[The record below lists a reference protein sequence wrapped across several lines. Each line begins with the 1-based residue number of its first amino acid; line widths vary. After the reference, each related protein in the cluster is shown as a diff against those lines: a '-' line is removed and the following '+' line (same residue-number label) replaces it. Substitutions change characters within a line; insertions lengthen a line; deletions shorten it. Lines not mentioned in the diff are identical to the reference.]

1 MNISWLLLKMP
12 IVSDSPEVQY
22 FEDNPYPAH
31 IHQFQDPVTG
41 EVKSL
46 YISPVSN
53 PDSENLYAGIV
64 GNNGDRAW
72 GKFNTGYGD
81 YASLDGVETQEPYRR
96 RGYMSAI
103 YDAVDE
109 YLQQHKK
116 DRRLIP
122 SELQSPEGKAFWESR
137 KKGEP
142 MDIAMQLLK
151 MPPMW
156 YADSDPQAP
165 ENKDFTMLQDF
176 GHHPVGYDQT
186 WESDDGVAR
195 GIAVP
200 NHNDG
205 TWGITHFEIAD
216 DLQGLGVGQ
225 EYLER
230 FIDELREDEHP
241 HEEGFHPYDEK
252 LKPYDVHVVQVEP
265 HAEGFWN
272 KMVDRGVLHGAHG
285 TGWIRENPEGTHYY
299 THAGDR
305 DKLVAKSTQPLY
317 DGLTS
322 ANTMKPFE
330 RSFMLLKSDGFIDN
344 LVKMGKE
351 QDAMQMQ
358 AMRQF
363 VLENENSSD
372 PAMREAAEEMYQY
385 LTELMSHLGS
395 DRMGESPQMPQ
406 VAGFNAPPPTPPRP
420 AMADSAEANRP
431 QGVPPVPEHPMIG
444 KSAIDMAWGMLQK
457 KMRGGGGAVQLAG
470 YPQSRERGDGNRDGQ
485 SLPPRQTTRH
495 EMMREMEQGEREGHP
510 EPPMDDDEEEAG
522 GEHRNMKA
530 LAELFGMKTKPRTI
544 GDAM

>member
-1 MNISWLLLKMP
+1 M
-12 IVSDSPEVQY
+12 
-22 FEDNPYPAH
+22 
-31 IHQFQDPVTG
+31 
-41 EVKSL
+41 
-46 YISPVSN
+46 
-53 PDSENLYAGIV
+53 
-64 GNNGDRAW
+64 
-72 GKFNTGYGD
+72 
-81 YASLDGVETQEPYRR
+81 
-96 RGYMSAI
+96 
-103 YDAVDE
+103 
-109 YLQQHKK
+109 
-116 DRRLIP
+116 
-122 SELQSPEGKAFWESR
+122 
-137 KKGEP
+137 EP

-420 AMADSAEANRP
+420 VMADSAQANRP
-431 QGVPPVPEHPMIG
+431 PGVPPEHPMVDGDMKTAMQKASLSKATYAGRSGRSSQMGTGMPGFMKKPQERRFSAEDEEGEMQEYTGDLITEDEAMENRMSHMQG
-444 KSAIDMAWGMLQK
+444 RDKEAGPDSSRQSAIH
-457 KMRGGGGAVQLAG
+457 
-470 YPQSRERGDGNRDGQ
+470 S
-485 SLPPRQTTRH
+485 
-495 EMMREMEQGEREGHP
+495 MMREMEQGKKDGAP
-510 EPPMDDDEEEAG
+510 EPPITPDEHSAHL
-522 GEHRNMKA
+522 EHKNTEA
-530 LAELFGMKTKPRTI
+530 LAQLFGMKPKVRTL
-544 GDAM
+544 GDHL